1 MSEFKELHFKLLK
14 GVLKLENVNRINNHF
29 LKIIEHNKEKL
40 FNISELKSEFL
51 NAGLT
56 KGSCIPHDYTYNR
69 WNDGDL
75 TKTKINKLKRNSLF
89 EYDVD
94 TEYYRF
100 LGFNAPICSPI
111 LDKERKIVGEW
122 KSGELNM
129 FETVNPTNMDGILI
143 TKPVFTRNSPLNQIL
158 FGPPGTGK
166 TYNTVEAAVKAALP
180 SYDSQNRSDWK
191 FQFDSLSE
199 AGRIRFVTFHQSYG
213 YEEFVQG
220 LRAETRDGQIH
231 YEVRSGI
238 FKQMCE
244 DAANDPDNNYVLVID
259 EINRGNISK
268 IFGELITLI
277 EDTKRKDVTNTD
289 EYSESLSVRLPYS
302 TPDETDFFVP
312 SNLFIIGTMN
322 TADRSLAAM
331 DTALRRRFHF
341 TEMMPDPSVFTVEG
355 VNVVGVDLVQML
367 TVMNRRIEFLYDR
380 EHTLGHAFF
389 MSIKNSD
396 DPFYELKSILKNK
409 IIPLLEE
416 YFFED
421 WEKIQLVL
429 GDNQKPS
436 ACQFIT
442 EEKAFDAK
450 SLFGGKY
457 ANDLN
462 IEPQKHFKLNEGAFD
477 LVNAYVGIYKAQ
489 YSSDETDISFAND
502 SVDAA

>member
-1 MSEFKELHFKLLK
+1 MIVTGKVRTPHSGSNSIQFALK
-14 GVLKLENVNRINNHF
+14 D
-29 LKIIEHNKEKL
+29 
-40 FNISELKSEFL
+40 KSF
-51 NAGLT
+51 
-56 KGSCIPHDYTYNR
+56 IPHNDNDKKEVLIQTPIGGYFITIRHKNTNSYMWSSPSCHPQNEADQPQYT
-69 WNDGDL
+69 
-75 TKTKINKLKRNSLF
+75 KLMELF
-89 EYDVD
+89 
-94 TEYYRF
+94 TN
-100 LGFNAPICSPI
+100 LGFNNKDPIRFNFDLQSSTGRIVIGNTLTPLFDSDSEI
-111 LDKERKIVGEW
+111 EKTEIDK
-122 KSGELNM
+122 SC
-129 FETVNPTNMDGILI
+129 
-143 TKPVFTRNSPLNQIL
+143 NSPLNQIL

-166 TYNTVEAAVKAALP
+166 TYHTVEAAVKAALP
-180 SYDSQNRSDWK
+180 TYDSQNRGDWK
-191 FQFDSLSE
+191 QQFDNLSE

-238 FKQMCE
+238 FKQTCE
-244 DAANDPDNNYVLVID
+244 DAASDPDNNYVLVID

-277 EDTKRKDVTNTD
+277 EDSKRKDVTNTD
-289 EYSESLSVRLPYS
+289 ELSESLSVRLPYS

-312 SNLFIIGTMN
+312 SNLFVIGTMN

-341 TEMMPDPSVFTVEG
+341 TEMMPDPSVFTTEG
-355 VNVVGVDLVQML
+355 VNVKDVDLVQML

-396 DPFYELKSILKNK
+396 EPFSELKSIFKNK

-436 ACQFIT
+436 KYQFIT

-457 ANDLN
+457 ANELN
-462 IEPQKHFKLNEGAFD
+462 VEPQKHFKLNESALGSID
-477 LVNAYVGIYKAQ
+477 AYVGIYKAQ
-489 YSSDETDISFAND
+489 YSGDETDTSSAND
-502 SVDAA
+502 SADGA